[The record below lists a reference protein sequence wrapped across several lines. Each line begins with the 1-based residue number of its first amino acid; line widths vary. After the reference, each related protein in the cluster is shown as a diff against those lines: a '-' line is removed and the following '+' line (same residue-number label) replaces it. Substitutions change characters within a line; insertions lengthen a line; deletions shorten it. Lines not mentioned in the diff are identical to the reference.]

1 MYDSETGRYNLLSTK
16 LIFRYAH
23 NISDMNLR
31 NIMVNGAGDVLSVDE
46 MSGNRSNPRKVTSIK
61 VSTINI

>member
-1 MYDSETGRYNLLSTK
+1 MIRI

-46 MSGNRSNPRKVTSIK
+46 MSGNRSQPRKVTSIMDYLF
-61 VSTINI
+61 STGVKYLS